1 MTKHRHMAV
10 SLTTSDANH
19 GGGCLFPSIAS
30 VIPCIHPPHVCSV
43 GQLRLALNY
52 TNKALRLEINYQEN
66 GANPAG
72 THLNMCAILSQLGR

>member
-1 MTKHRHMAV
+1 MYMCQRDDMTWHDV
-10 SLTTSDANH
+10 EILCYSY
-19 GGGCLFPSIAS
+19 
-30 VIPCIHPPHVCSV
+30 SV

-52 TNKALRLEINYQEN
+52 TNKALRLEINFQEN